1 MSDPESRVL
10 GMKKLPLTKEE
21 LATKTCK
28 RGHTGEYAP
37 AKGQYSYCKACA
49 RESLS
54 RHRGVAQAKLDKQVE
69 STRERLAELE
79 LLLPRLK
86 RELALAET
94 EYEFMSQKLAILGVI
109 K

>member
-1 MSDPESRVL
+1 
-10 GMKKLPLTKEE
+10 MKKTSLTQEE
-21 LATKTCK
+21 LSTKTCK

-37 AKGQYSYCKACA
+37 TKGKYSYCKACS

-69 STRERLAELE
+69 ATRERLAELE

-86 RELALAET
+86 RDLALAET

>member
-1 MSDPESRVL
+1 MSHPKSKVL
-10 GMKKLPLTKEE
+10 GMRKLPTTQEE

-28 RGHTGEYAP
+28 RGHTGEYVFV
-37 AKGQYSYCKACA
+37 KEKYSSCKACSRA
-49 RESLS
+49 SLA

-69 STRERLAELE
+69 VTRKRLEDLE

-86 RELALAET
+86 QELALAET
-94 EYEFMSQKLAILGVI
+94 EYEFMSQKLAILGVT

>member
-1 MSDPESRVL
+1 
-10 GMKKLPLTKEE
+10 MKKTTTAIDLS
-21 LATKTCK
+21 TKTCK

-37 AKGQYSYCKACA
+37 AKGKYSYCKACA

-86 RELALAET
+86 RDLALAET
-94 EYEFMSQKLAILGVI
+94 EYEFMSQKLAILGVTM
-109 K
+109 